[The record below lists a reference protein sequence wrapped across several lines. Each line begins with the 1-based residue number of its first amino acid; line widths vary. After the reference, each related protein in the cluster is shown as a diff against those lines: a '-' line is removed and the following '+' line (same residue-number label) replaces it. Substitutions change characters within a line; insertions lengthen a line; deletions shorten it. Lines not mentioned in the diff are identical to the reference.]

1 MSIFVNLFAFLTGA
15 VGPLAAQVLISLGM
29 GVISFAAIATA
40 LGAVLSAAQGHFTG
54 LGGYAFAF
62 ASIAGFGEGLG
73 IIAGAMVFKAAYLAL
88 PRLGVIPTTP

>member
-1 MSIFVNLFAFLTGA
+1 MSIFVNLFAFLTAA

-29 GVISFAAIATA
+29 GIVSFAAISTA
-40 LGAVLSAAQGHFTG
+40 LGVVLSTAQGYFTG

-62 ASIAGFGEGLG
+62 ASLAGFGEGLG

-88 PRLGVIPTTP
+88 PRLGVMPTSP